1 MKNLKQWA
9 KTHKTIL
16 SAMAALLCT
25 GIAGTAIYKE
35 TIRRDMKKSL
45 DKLQTE
51 VSQNVQGTQEL
62 LDPHTT
68 IVEYGDEN
76 NDIFNVVNAYGHNTH
91 LNMTVKE
98 KHNQDDI
105 ALSTYDAVDSIDTY
119 KCGEHLVV
127 YKVSQSDSYEQKAQK
142 TYPTV
147 YKVEDTQAPVIKLND
162 SGETT
167 IYSDQTYDVGG
178 LVKSVKDPVDGDLK
192 EYDSKSKYDKAE
204 DGYYVESD
212 YQSGSVGTYT
222 VTIRAKD
229 KNGNT
234 SKETF
239 TINAIAR
246 PVKKVEQ
253 SSSSSSSYSSSSYSS
268 NSYSSNSYSSYDSG
282 SSSSA
287 AASSSTPYYQEP
299 ASYGSYVGDI
309 SVGGHWARCYTG
321 WGSGSPQAI
330 TDGVGT
336 AYVFYASGKT
346 VIADHN
352 YQGFS
357 AIEYSSTAN
366 FAGRGL
372 NKVSAYLGTNTGYD
386 IILEDGRSF
395 YDVYDGDI
403 VMYTCH
409 GSQVYVSFWA

>member
-1 MKNLKQWA
+1 MKNFLLRHKKGFLTA
-9 KTHKTIL
+9 TVSLCAVAVGALVYNKTVKRDK
-16 SAMAALLCT
+16 AM
-25 GIAGTAIYKE
+25 
-35 TIRRDMKKSL
+35 SL
-45 DKLQTE
+45 AKLQADVE
-51 VSQNVQGTQEL
+51 QNVRDTAKL

-68 IVEYGDEN
+68 VLEYGDTN
-76 NDIFNVVNAYGHNTH
+76 NDIFNIVNAYGHNTH
-91 LNMTVKE
+91 LTMNVEE
-98 KHNQDDI
+98 KTAHDDI
-105 ALSTYDAVDSIDTY
+105 ALPTYEVVDNVDTY
-119 KCGEHLVV
+119 TCGEHLIA
-127 YKVSQSDSYEQKAQK
+127 YKVSETDFYGQTVQKI
-142 TYPTV
+142 YPTV

-162 SGETT
+162 TGETT
-167 IYSDQTYDVGG
+167 IYSDQTYDVDN
-178 LVKSVKDPVDGDLK
+178 LVKSVKDPIDGDLK
-192 EYDSKSKYDKAE
+192 EYDSKDKYKKAK